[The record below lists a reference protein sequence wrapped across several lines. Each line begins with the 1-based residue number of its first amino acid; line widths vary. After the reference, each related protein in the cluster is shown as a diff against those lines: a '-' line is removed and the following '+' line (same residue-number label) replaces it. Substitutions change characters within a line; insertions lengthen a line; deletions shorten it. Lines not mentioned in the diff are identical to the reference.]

1 MIKRILIFSLSLL
14 TMSGFA
20 QQKKQTTPPKTTSTT
35 KPATTTK
42 PASTTKS
49 TTNPSS
55 AVNPFKNN
63 SDSIS
68 YAVGLRIAQSLK
80 AQGFDNINMTLF
92 QKAMSDIKLNK
103 SALLSDAAVTECIS
117 QFQQKANAGKDAA
130 MQKEN
135 AGKAAIAKKEGATFL
150 ATNGKRSGVVTLP
163 SGVQYEVMTN
173 GTENKKP
180 LVSSTVTFHYT
191 GSLLN
196 GTVFETSVGKDP
208 IPTFPLGQLI
218 KGWQDVMPLMN
229 VGSKWKLFIPS
240 DLAYGDNPRPG
251 GAIGP
256 GDTLIFEVELVSFK
270 D

>member
-1 MIKRILIFSLSLL
+1 MTKIVLIASFTLL
-14 TMSGFA
+14 TAGSFA
-20 QQKKQTTPPKTTSTT
+20 QEKKKTAPPKPSATS
-35 KPATTTK
+35 K
-42 PASTTKS
+42 PASTTKPAS
-49 TTNPSS
+49 NATT
-55 AVNPFKNN
+55 VNPFKNN

-92 QKAMSDIKLNK
+92 QKAMSDLKLNK
-103 SALLSDAAVTECIS
+103 PSLLSDAAVTECIS

-135 AGKAAIAKKEGATFL
+135 AGKAVIAKKEGAAFL

>member
-1 MIKRILIFSLSLL
+1 MIKNILIVSLSLL
-14 TMSGFA
+14 TVSGFT
-20 QQKKQTTPPKTTSTT
+20 QENKQTTAPKPTTAKKS
-35 KPATTTK
+35 ATATK

-49 TTNPSS
+49 TTNSS
-55 AVNPFKNN
+55 SVVNPFKNN

-92 QKAMSDIKLNK
+92 QKAMSDLKLNK
-103 SALLSDAAVTECIS
+103 PSLLSDASVTECIS
-117 QFQQKANAGKDAA
+117 QFQQKANAGKDAT

-135 AGKAAIAKKEGATFL
+135 AGKAVIAKQAGATFL
-150 ATNGKRSGVVTLP
+150 TTNGKRSGVVTLP

-180 LVSSTVTFHYT
+180 LATSTVTFHYT

-208 IPTFPLGQLI
+208 ITFPLGQLI
-218 KGWQDVMPLMN
+218 KGWQDVIPLMN

-251 GAIGP
+251 GSIGP